1 MSPMDLG
8 LKDQV
13 YVVTGASAGL
23 GFATAQ
29 VLVEEGAR
37 VVVCSRSAERVDAVR
52 RAVDAAF
59 VRAGFAA
66 PGHLDGTPSA
76 PAGLLRSS

>member
-37 VVVCSRSAERVDAVR
+37 VVVCSRSADRVDAAVSLLGGTSSAIGLAILVR
-52 RAVDAAF
+52 
-59 VRAGFAA
+59 
-66 PGHLDGTPSA
+66 TPY
-76 PAGLLRSS
+76 PADQRPAE